1 MLDYHSIGNRIR
13 KYHKRCG
20 YTQEELGL
28 SIDTSGPY
36 INNIERAVKKPS
48 LENLADIAEVLGVTL
63 NDLVSPPEADDDY
76 RKDIETVIRHGFRFF
91 LILYRRYAP
100 VAYSLLSLVHSFVH
114 LQPRWFSKRPKMT
127 ICLSVSAGDICRPKN
142 DFFLFFFFF

>member
-1 MLDYHSIGNRIR
+1 M
-13 KYHKRCG
+13 
-20 YTQEELGL
+20 
-28 SIDTSGPY
+28 
-36 INNIERAVKKPS
+36 KKPS

-100 VAYSLLSLVHSFVH
+100 VAYSLLSLVHS
-114 LQPRWFSKRPKMT
+114 LLSLILYDRPLVNT
-127 ICLSVSAGDICRPKN
+127 ICSGSHYIPTAIFVQII
-142 DFFLFFFFF
+142 

>member
-13 KYHKRCG
+13 KYRKRCG

-36 INNIERAVKKPS
+36 ISNIERAVKKPS

-63 NDLVSPPEADDDY
+63 NDLVSSSEADDDY

-100 VAYSLLSLVHSFVH
+100 VAYSLLSLVHS
-114 LQPRWFSKRPKMT
+114 L
-127 ICLSVSAGDICRPKN
+127 LSTYNPVDPQNAQK
-142 DFFLFFFFF
+142 

>member
-1 MLDYHSIGNRIR
+1 MLDYNGIGKRIR
-13 KYHKRCG
+13 TYRKRCG

-36 INNIERAVKKPS
+36 ISNIERAVKKPS

-76 RKDIETVIRHGFRFF
+76 RKDIETVIRHCSSDSRSKIRSS
-91 LILYRRYAP
+91 LNDIIRILEQE
-100 VAYSLLSLVHSFVH
+100 S
-114 LQPRWFSKRPKMT
+114 
-127 ICLSVSAGDICRPKN
+127 
-142 DFFLFFFFF
+142 

>member
-13 KYHKRCG
+13 KYRKRCG

-36 INNIERAVKKPS
+36 ISNIER
-48 LENLADIAEVLGVTL
+48 ADIAEVLGVTL

-100 VAYSLLSLVHSFVH
+100 VAYSLLSLVHS
-114 LQPRWFSKRPKMT
+114 L
-127 ICLSVSAGDICRPKN
+127 LSTYNPVDPQNAQK
-142 DFFLFFFFF
+142 

>member
-13 KYHKRCG
+13 KYRKRCG

-48 LENLADIAEVLGVTL
+48 LENLADIAERNTQRSGLTSRGRRRL
-63 NDLVSPPEADDDY
+63 Q
-76 RKDIETVIRHGFRFF
+76 KRH
-91 LILYRRYAP
+91 
-100 VAYSLLSLVHSFVH
+100 
-114 LQPRWFSKRPKMT
+114 
-127 ICLSVSAGDICRPKN
+127 
-142 DFFLFFFFF
+142 

>member
-1 MLDYHSIGNRIR
+1 MLDYHFIGKRIR
-13 KYHKRCG
+13 MYRKRRG

-36 INNIERAVKKPS
+36 ISNIERAVKKPS

-76 RKDIETVIRHGFRFF
+76 RKDIETVIRHCSSDSRSKIRSS
-91 LILYRRYAP
+91 LNDIIRILEQE
-100 VAYSLLSLVHSFVH
+100 S
-114 LQPRWFSKRPKMT
+114 
-127 ICLSVSAGDICRPKN
+127 
-142 DFFLFFFFF
+142 